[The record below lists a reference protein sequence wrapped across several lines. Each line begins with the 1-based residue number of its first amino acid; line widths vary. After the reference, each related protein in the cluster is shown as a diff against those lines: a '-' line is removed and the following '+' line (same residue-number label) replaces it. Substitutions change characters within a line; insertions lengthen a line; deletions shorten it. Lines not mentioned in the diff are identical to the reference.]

1 MSRSSFFFLASQYF
15 RYTAAVMPAAKP
27 AKKKTP
33 ATTGK
38 AAKPDFAPVFTAL
51 RKLLESYRGYLAVQT
66 DKPGNYH
73 LEAPSILH
81 RKKPLYFA
89 GIRTGKNY
97 VSFHLLY
104 MYYNPAA
111 KKALSPALSKRMQGK
126 ACFNF
131 TAVDEDCFAELGRL
145 IGDGLKIY
153 KSEKFQQTIK
163 DMQ

>member
-1 MSRSSFFFLASQYF
+1 
-15 RYTAAVMPAAKP
+15 MPAAKAAKNKP
-27 AKKKTP
+27 VKKK
-33 ATTGK
+33 AT
-38 AAKPDFAPVFTAL
+38 AATKPSKLNLAPVFAAL
-51 RKLLESYRGYLAVQT
+51 RQLLESYLGYLTVQT

-89 GIRTGKNY
+89 GVRTGKNY

-131 TAVDEDCFAELGRL
+131 TAVDEDCFAELGRMV
-145 IGDGLKIY
+145 GDGLKIY